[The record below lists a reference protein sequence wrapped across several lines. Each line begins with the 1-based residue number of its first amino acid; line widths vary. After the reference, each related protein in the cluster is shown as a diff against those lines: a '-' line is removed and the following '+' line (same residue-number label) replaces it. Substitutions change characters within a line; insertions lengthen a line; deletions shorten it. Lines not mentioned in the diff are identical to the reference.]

1 MQPMKSYSGR
11 NLALALVVSLAT
23 PLLFSPVLTPPTM
36 AQETSVRTLTV
47 TGQGQASVQT
57 TKTQVSLGV
66 DLEGSDAA
74 VVQRQVAQRTSAVV
88 ELLRS
93 RRVEKLETTG
103 LQLSPRYRYDNG
115 QSQLVGYSGSNTV
128 SFQMPTEAVGTLL
141 DEAVKAGANQIR
153 GISFIADD
161 TALEAARQEALRRAV
176 ADAQAQATAV
186 LGALSLR
193 SQEVV
198 SIEINGAMPPRPIP
212 MARQVAAAPA
222 ADMATPVMGGE
233 QTVEARVTL
242 QIRY

>member
-1 MQPMKSYSGR
+1 MQPMQSYSGR

-23 PLLFSPVLTPPTM
+23 PLLCSPVLTPPIM
-36 AQETSVRTLTV
+36 AQETNLRTLTV
-47 TGQGQASVQT
+47 TGQGQQAVQT

-66 DLEGSDAA
+66 DLEGTDAA
-74 VVQRQVAQRTSAVV
+74 VVQRQVAERTSAVV

-141 DEAVKAGANQIR
+141 DDAVKAGANQIR
-153 GISFIADD
+153 GVSFIADD
-161 TALEAARQEALRRAV
+161 AALEAARQEALKRAV
-176 ADAQAQATAV
+176 ADAQAQAAAV
-186 LGALSLR
+186 LGALNLR

-198 SIEINGAMPPRPIP
+198 SIEINGAIPPRPMP

-233 QTVEARVTL
+233 QTVQARVTL

>member
-1 MQPMKSYSGR
+1 
-11 NLALALVVSLAT
+11 
-23 PLLFSPVLTPPTM
+23 M
-36 AQETSVRTLTV
+36 AQETSIRTLTV
-47 TGQGQASVQT
+47 TGQGQVSVQT

>member
-1 MQPMKSYSGR
+1 
-11 NLALALVVSLAT
+11 
-23 PLLFSPVLTPPTM
+23 M

>member
-1 MQPMKSYSGR
+1 MQPMQSYSGR

-23 PLLFSPVLTPPTM
+23 PLLCSPVLTPPIM
-36 AQETSVRTLTV
+36 AQETNLRTLTV
-47 TGQGQASVQT
+47 TGQGQQAVQT

-66 DLEGSDAA
+66 DLEGTDAA
-74 VVQRQVAQRTSAVV
+74 VVQRQVAERTSAVV

-141 DEAVKAGANQIR
+141 DDAVKAGANQIR
-153 GISFIADD
+153 GVSFIADD
-161 TALEAARQEALRRAV
+161 TALEAARQEALKRAV
-176 ADAQAQATAV
+176 ADAQAQAAAV
-186 LGALSLR
+186 LGALNLR

-198 SIEINGAMPPRPIP
+198 SIEINGAIPPRPMP

-233 QTVEARVTL
+233 QTVQARVTL

>member
-23 PLLFSPVLTPPTM
+23 PFLFSSVLTPPTM
-36 AQETSVRTLTV
+36 AQETSIRTLTV

>member
-1 MQPMKSYSGR
+1 MQPMKSYFGR
-11 NLALALVVSLAT
+11 NLALALVVTLST
-23 PLLFSPVLTPPTM
+23 PLLFTPPLTRPTM
-36 AQETSVRTLTV
+36 AQETNLRTLTV
-47 TGQGQASVQT
+47 TGQGQQAVQT

-66 DLEGSDAA
+66 DLEGTDAA
-74 VVQRQVAQRTSAVV
+74 TVQRQVAERTSAVV

-93 RRVEKLETTG
+93 RQVEKLETTG

-115 QSQLVGYSGSNTV
+115 RTELVGYSGSNTV

-141 DEAVKAGANQIR
+141 DDAVKAGANQIR
-153 GISFIADD
+153 GVSFIADD
-161 TALEAARQEALRRAV
+161 TALEAARQEALKRAV

-186 LGALSLR
+186 LGALNLR
-193 SQEVV
+193 SQEVL
-198 SIEINGAMPPRPIP
+198 SIQINGAAPPQPIP

-242 QIRY
+242 QFRY

>member
-1 MQPMKSYSGR
+1 
-11 NLALALVVSLAT
+11 
-23 PLLFSPVLTPPTM
+23 
-36 AQETSVRTLTV
+36 LTV

>member
-1 MQPMKSYSGR
+1 
-11 NLALALVVSLAT
+11 
-23 PLLFSPVLTPPTM
+23 
-36 AQETSVRTLTV
+36 
-47 TGQGQASVQT
+47 
-57 TKTQVSLGV
+57 
-66 DLEGSDAA
+66 
-74 VVQRQVAQRTSAVV
+74 VV

>member
-47 TGQGQASVQT
+47 TGQGQVSVQT

>member
-74 VVQRQVAQRTSAVV
+74 VVQRQVAQRTRAVV

-161 TALEAARQEALRRAV
+161 TALEAARQDALRRAV

>member
-1 MQPMKSYSGR
+1 MQSYSGR

-23 PLLFSPVLTPPTM
+23 PLLCSPVLTPPIM
-36 AQETSVRTLTV
+36 AQETNLRTLTV
-47 TGQGQASVQT
+47 TGQGQQAVQT

-66 DLEGSDAA
+66 DLEGTDAA
-74 VVQRQVAQRTSAVV
+74 VVQRQVAERTSAVV

-141 DEAVKAGANQIR
+141 DDAVKAGANQIR
-153 GISFIADD
+153 GVSFIADD
-161 TALEAARQEALRRAV
+161 TALEAARQEALKRAV
-176 ADAQAQATAV
+176 ADAQAQAAAV
-186 LGALSLR
+186 LGALNLR

-198 SIEINGAMPPRPIP
+198 SIEINGAIPPRPMP

-233 QTVEARVTL
+233 QTVQARVTL